1 MKEIIL
7 VKYGEIILKGG
18 NRPKFEKIL
27 LQNIADAIRNIA
39 TVKITIQQAT
49 IYIEVEEEERID
61 LVCERLS
68 LIFGIVTVTRAAV
81 CEKTVED
88 IEKKAIEYLKDDLLP
103 GKKFK
108 VEAKRSDKNF

>member
-49 IYIEVEEEERID
+49 IYIEVEETERID
-61 LVCERLS
+61 LVCERLKS
-68 LIFGIVTVTRAAV
+68 AGLSDAQIYHIMGDGLIVQIPQRI
-81 CEKTVED
+81 
-88 IEKKAIEYLKDDLLP
+88 IEEMIRKD
-103 GKKFK
+103 
-108 VEAKRSDKNF
+108 